1 MKYAF
6 VSMPMAGKSWYDV
19 ELMRKNI
26 LDKNGWED
34 VYELCDCKPH
44 PDICNE
50 VENLGLSLYAMGKA
64 DVIYFARGWQSAR
77 GCRVEHKVCQSYK
90 LMKKVVYEDD

>member
-6 VSMPMAGKSWYDV
+6 VSMPMAGYDV

-26 LDKNGWED
+26 LDKNGWGD

-44 PDICNE
+44 PDIYNE